1 MTADGGIGAGPSAM
15 ATPPW
20 AVRIKRADGT
30 IAGSGILLSPD
41 RVLTCAHV
49 LGQDEEV
56 TAEFVGAGGGRVVQV
71 GAQVAGDAY
80 RPEQTDE
87 DGDPTGD
94 VALLALDAPRP
105 AGTATQLYRL
115 SAPGRTVDMFG
126 FPTHHNGGMWLPAT
140 ALGGCGRDGQV
151 QLDPLAPGKTARWG
165 FSGGG
170 VVDRDTGQ
178 VVGMVVSKLNERTG
192 GFTYMSPAE
201 TVVRHLPEVKAWTA
215 GDGAVD
221 DDFIPRRA
229 GGGAPFDEGFDVGF
243 AERLALWMRGDF
255 AVRGDGAARQVKIS
269 LVRRDQQAREAAL
282 LRAINLAD
290 RELRG
295 SSGYSTFGGPSTV
308 PAAGGLDLAV
318 HAAGRGTEDIAERIA
333 RRMGRWGPARTSAV
347 ERVGAAGATMTL
359 VVVGVDEA
367 AEPATLLRLL
377 ERMAAGGSRVLL
389 VFRRSGGSYKE
400 AGEKLLLRPWQERTR
415 RLAERYAA
423 ILAGPGR
430 ELGSLTSRVRGPREL
445 TAATDTAVETVI
457 GVFAAND
464 KLTRGKGEFANP
476 DMAKEPVEYE
486 ALAERAERRLPPVLE
501 QLRELRDLRDRLAG
515 LLEPLLGLFEQAA
528 GPGEDLEAEGL
539 YLAAHRLLDER
550 PCDVPAAEA
559 AVRAFLDYVHDMP
572 PAPPAQPPVTDAPPG
587 APDPVRPDAAPP
599 GRPAPADG
607 GPRPPAPPYPPPP
620 HLPPAPPAPAPDAP
634 APHPAAPETVPAA
647 PVAPAPAPK
656 APSSASSAEPAPAP
670 PEAAAPDPAEPPAR
684 ERGGPQA

>member
-15 ATPPW
+15 ATPLW
-20 AVRIKRADGT
+20 AVRIRRADGT

-49 LGQDEEV
+49 LRRDDKV
-56 TAEFVGAGGGRVVQV
+56 TAEFVGAGDGRVVQV
-71 GAQVAGDAY
+71 GAEVAGDAY
-80 RPEQTDE
+80 RPEQSDE
-87 DGDPTGD
+87 DGDPIGD

-126 FPTHHNGGMWLPAT
+126 FPAHHNGGMWLPAT

-151 QLDPLAPGKTARWG
+151 QLDPLTPGQTARRG

-170 VVDRDTGQ
+170 VVDRGTGQ

-201 TVVRHLPEVKAWTA
+201 TVVRHLPQVKAWTA

-229 GGGAPFDEGFDVGF
+229 GGSGARFGEGFDVGF

-269 LVRRDQQAREAAL
+269 LIRRDQQAREAAL

-295 SSGYSTFGGPSTV
+295 SSGYSTLGGPGTV

-333 RRMGRWGPARTSAV
+333 RRVGRWGPERTSAV
-347 ERVGAAGATMTL
+347 ERVAAGATMTL

-367 AEPATLLRLL
+367 AEPGSLLGLL

-389 VFRRSGGSYKE
+389 VFRRSDGYYKE
-400 AGEKLLLRPWQERTR
+400 AGERLLLRPWQERTR

-423 ILAGPGR
+423 ILAGPGH
-430 ELGSLTSRVRGPREL
+430 ELGSLMSRVRGPREL
-445 TAATDTAVETVI
+445 TAATDAAVETVI
-457 GVFAAND
+457 GVFAAHD
-464 KLTRGKGEFANP
+464 KLTMGKGEFANP

-501 QLRELRDLRDRLAG
+501 QLRELQDLRDRLAG
-515 LLEPLLGLFEQAA
+515 LLEALLGLIEQAA
-528 GPGEDLEAEGL
+528 GPGEDLAAEGL

-559 AVRAFLDYVHDMP
+559 AVRALLDYVHDLP
-572 PAPPAQPPVTDAPPG
+572 PAPPAEPPVTDAPP
-587 APDPVRPDAAPP
+587 PVRPAPEDGVPRPDAPP
-599 GRPAPADG
+599 H
-607 GPRPPAPPYPPPP
+607 PPPP
-620 HLPPAPPAPAPDAP
+620 HLPPAPPGAAPPGAAPAV
-634 APHPAAPETVPAA
+634 H
-647 PVAPAPAPK
+647 
-656 APSSASSAEPAPAP
+656 
-670 PEAAAPDPAEPPAR
+670 PAR
-684 ERGGPQA
+684 ERGGPQE

>member
-1 MTADGGIGAGPSAM
+1 MTADGGIGAGPSAV

-20 AVRIKRADGT
+20 AVRIRRADGT

-49 LGQDEEV
+49 LRRDDKV
-56 TAEFVGAGGGRVVQV
+56 TAEFLGAGDGRVVQV
-71 GAQVAGDAY
+71 GAAVAGDAY
-80 RPEQTDE
+80 RPEQSDE
-87 DGDPTGD
+87 DGDPIGD
-94 VALLALDAPRP
+94 VALLALDTPRP
-105 AGTATQLYRL
+105 AGAATQLYRL

-126 FPTHHNGGMWLPAT
+126 FPAQHNGGMWLPAT

-151 QLDPLAPGKTARWG
+151 QLEPLTPGQTARRG

-201 TVVRHLPEVKAWTA
+201 TVVRHLPQVKAWTA

-221 DDFIPRRA
+221 DDFIPRRP
-229 GGGAPFDEGFDVGF
+229 GGSGARFGEGFDVGF

-269 LVRRDQQAREAAL
+269 LIRRDQQAREAAL

-347 ERVGAAGATMTL
+347 ERVAAAGATMTL

-367 AEPATLLRLL
+367 AEPGTLLGLL
-377 ERMAAGGSRVLL
+377 ERMVAGGSRVLL
-389 VFRRSGGSYKE
+389 VFRRSDGHYKE

-423 ILAGPGR
+423 ILAGPGH
-430 ELGSLTSRVRGPREL
+430 ELGSLMSRVRGPREL
-445 TAATDTAVETVI
+445 TAATDAAVETVI

-486 ALAERAERRLPPVLE
+486 ALAERAERRLPPVLQ

-528 GPGEDLEAEGL
+528 GPDEDLAAEGL
-539 YLAAHRLLDER
+539 YLEAHRLLDER

-559 AVRAFLDYVHDMP
+559 AVRAFMDYVHDMP
-572 PAPPAQPPVTDAPPG
+572 PAPLAEPPVTDAPPG
-587 APDPVRPDAAPP
+587 APTPVRPDA
-599 GRPAPADG
+599 
-607 GPRPPAPPYPPPP
+607 PPP
-620 HLPPAPPAPAPDAP
+620 LPPAPP
-634 APHPAAPETVPAA
+634 
-647 PVAPAPAPK
+647 
-656 APSSASSAEPAPAP
+656 PAP
-670 PEAAAPDPAEPPAR
+670 PGPPPPAPPAAPAEPPDR